1 MKLIATHP
9 TDGAL
14 YKDEQGRTFHV
25 APDGTQTEI
34 HIIEDGN
41 APFSFFRGAFYEA
54 VDDDDAQDDDAQ
66 EEQEDDDPDGM
77 NEFLNGIKDKGFD
90 AALIL

>member
-9 TDGAL
+9 TEGAL
-14 YKDEQGRTFHV
+14 YKDKQGRTFHV

-34 HIIEDGN
+34 HIVEDGS

-54 VDDDDAQDDDAQ
+54 VDDEDAQGD
-66 EEQEDDDPDGM
+66 EEQEDEDQ
-77 NEFLNGIKDKGFD
+77 DKIWIITEWD
-90 AALIL
+90 RSATTILFPSEY

>member
-34 HIIEDGN
+34 HIIEDGS

-54 VDDDDAQDDDAQ
+54 VDDEDAQED
-66 EEQEDDDPDGM
+66 EEQEDEDPDGM
-77 NEFLNGIKDKGFD
+77 NEFLNGANNGYSY
-90 AALIL
+90 ALIL